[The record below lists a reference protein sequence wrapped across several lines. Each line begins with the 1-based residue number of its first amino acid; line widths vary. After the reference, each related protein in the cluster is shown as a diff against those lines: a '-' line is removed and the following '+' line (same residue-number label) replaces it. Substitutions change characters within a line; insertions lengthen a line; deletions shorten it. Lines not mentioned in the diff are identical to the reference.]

1 MLRGGPNR
9 LCFSGNHMVFPF
21 FDKEDFLYRK
31 VDTDL
36 VNANTI
42 SIHLHLVY
50 KNSLKAKHMM
60 SLFLVSILLYL
71 LICIH
76 HICIEEIT
84 FLTLLCLANWN

>member
-42 SIHLHLVY
+42 SIRTAVIDFY
-50 KNSLKAKHMM
+50 N
-60 SLFLVSILLYL
+60 
-71 LICIH
+71 
-76 HICIEEIT
+76 
-84 FLTLLCLANWN
+84 